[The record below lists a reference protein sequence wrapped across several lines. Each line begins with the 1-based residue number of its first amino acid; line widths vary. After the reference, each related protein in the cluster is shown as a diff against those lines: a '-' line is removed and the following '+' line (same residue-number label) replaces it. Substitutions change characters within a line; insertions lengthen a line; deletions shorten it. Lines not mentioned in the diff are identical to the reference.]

1 MHTHRSAACTI
12 PNADIAAQNKSA
24 ERMSGIVAKRADD
37 TIASMQATPSS
48 SRRQALQIWVDRV
61 LADAGSARSDSWR
74 ALEGDASFR
83 RFYRL
88 RSADRDL
95 IAMDAPPATENNAQF
110 VRLANVF
117 RDAGVHV
124 PEVFASDLENGFI
137 LVSDLGDEL
146 YAAVY
151 ETPQRELAIERA
163 LDTLIDI
170 AKVGDAGGVV
180 PPYTTQRFRDE
191 LGLFET
197 WFVEGMLRHS
207 PTEPERRLLDSIKA
221 RLIEAIEAQPK
232 VCVHR
237 DYHSRN
243 LLWGPDHV
251 TRVVDFQDAL
261 HGPLLYD
268 IASLLRDCYVR
279 FDEAD
284 IARWRE
290 RFRERAVRAGLPIGG
305 DRTELWRRLDWT
317 AVQRQMKAVG
327 IFARLELR
335 DSRPS
340 HLVDIE
346 PVLDQLVF
354 VCRNYAELA
363 PFGDWLDGTIR
374 PRARVELAARG
385 VQCAQ

>member
-1 MHTHRSAACTI
+1 
-12 PNADIAAQNKSA
+12 
-24 ERMSGIVAKRADD
+24 MSGIVAKRADD

-110 VRLANVF
+110 VRLSKVF
-117 RDAGVHV
+117 RDAGVQV
-124 PEVFASDLENGFI
+124 PEVFASDLENGFL
-137 LVSDLGDEL
+137 LVSDVGDLL
-146 YAAVY
+146 YGDVY
-151 ETPQRELAIERA
+151 ATPQRELAIEHA
-163 LDTLIDI
+163 LDTMIEI
-170 AKVGDAGGVV
+170 ARIGDAGGVV

-197 WFVEGMLRHS
+197 WFLEGMLHRR
-207 PTEPERRLLDSIKA
+207 PTSAERRLLDATKS
-221 RLIEAIEAQPK
+221 RLIDAIETQPR

-261 HGPLLYD
+261 YGPLLYD

-290 RFRERAVRAGLPIGG
+290 RYRERAVRAGLPVGA
-305 DRTELWRRLDWT
+305 DRAELWRRLDWT
-317 AVQRQMKAVG
+317 AAQRQMKAVG
-327 IFARLELR
+327 IFTRLELR
-335 DSRPS
+335 DSRSS

-346 PVLDQLVF
+346 PVLEHLAF
-354 VCRNYAELA
+354 VCGTYAELA
-363 PFGDWLDGTIR
+363 SFGDWLNEAIL
-374 PRARVELAARG
+374 PRTRAELSARG
-385 VQCAQ
+385 VPCAR